1 MASFF
6 NSIGSGLSNTFNT
19 VTGGIGSGINWVSG
33 TGLGHSVGG
42 FFTNTLSSASNL
54 LSGISQIPADFGNLV
69 NGIANNSTLFMVALI
84 GIGAFMLINEFKGSS
99 SSSYYSSGRYG

>member
-1 MASFF
+1 MSFF
-6 NSIGSGLSNTFNT
+6 NNIGNLFTNPVNTIN
-19 VTGGIGSGINWVSG
+19 SSINWVSG

-54 LSGISQIPADFGNLV
+54 LSGISQIPADLSNLV

>member
-1 MASFF
+1 MSFF
-6 NSIGSGLSNTFNT
+6 NNIGNLFTNPINT
-19 VTGGIGSGINWVSG
+19 IGSGINWVSG